1 MTRTLTNTHRL
12 GHQPS
17 RARVDGAI
25 GQAWQG
31 RRNDHRGDLG
41 LCAAAHRSSSWIYV
55 ARQANATD
63 APAVS
68 AFDGILAVP
77 TMWTKW
83 PARHLAT
90 RST

>member
-1 MTRTLTNTHRL
+1 MIRTLTNTHRL

-31 RRNDHRGDLG
+31 FDRRHGLG
-41 LCAAAHRSSSWIYV
+41 RCAGANRSATWTYV
-55 ARQANATD
+55 ARLAPTEAS
-63 APAVS
+63 PAVS